1 MREYP
6 SADAVRFAPRTSC
19 IFIRSYTTSPVT
31 VAPATGLRFYLIRQS
46 AAKKQ
51 AKKHHHKQDNDHSPH
66 TASPFSG
73 MRCVTAH
80 WGQNVRKRPS
90 LGYQERQRW
99 DRKFCQAWVVEKMD
113 RDAPKKVKAHEKS

>member
-66 TASPFSG
+66 TASPLFRYALRHGALGAKRAKKALPRIPRTSTLGQEILSG
-73 MRCVTAH
+73 VGGGEDGSRC
-80 WGQNVRKRPS
+80 P
-90 LGYQERQRW
+90 
-99 DRKFCQAWVVEKMD
+99 
-113 RDAPKKVKAHEKS
+113 